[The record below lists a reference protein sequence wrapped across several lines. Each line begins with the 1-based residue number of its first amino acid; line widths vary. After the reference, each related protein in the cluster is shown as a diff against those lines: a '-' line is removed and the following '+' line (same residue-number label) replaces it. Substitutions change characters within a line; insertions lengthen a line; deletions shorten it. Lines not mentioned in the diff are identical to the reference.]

1 MVFYQ
6 HNDCAFLFHNDVLLY
21 KVIKLRAHANK
32 PFLFVM
38 FQMLSQGLRRFAG
51 SNSNGRG
58 GDGRKSRCSA
68 RANAVKASRRG
79 VAAARVPNAFRW
91 AAHG

>member
-1 MVFYQ
+1 MIVLFFYI
-6 HNDCAFLFHNDVLLY
+6 DVLLY

-51 SNSNGRG
+51 SNSNGQG
-58 GDGRKSRCSA
+58 GGYGRKSRCSA

-79 VAAARVPNAFRW
+79 GAAARVPNAFRW